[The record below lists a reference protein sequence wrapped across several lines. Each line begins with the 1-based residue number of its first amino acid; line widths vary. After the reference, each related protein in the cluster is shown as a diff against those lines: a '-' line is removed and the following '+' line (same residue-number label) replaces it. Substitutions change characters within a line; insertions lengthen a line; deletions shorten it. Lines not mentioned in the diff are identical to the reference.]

1 MCVAPLV
8 RAHLEVFALKVVD
21 LALCALELVLERGL
35 LLLQLG
41 DVHRN
46 AKGAR
51 KPDGAARAHGAALW
65 PGSALEGFVQ
75 WGVAHTFLAA
85 I

>member
-1 MCVAPLV
+1 M

-41 DVHRN
+41 DVH
-46 AKGAR
+46 
-51 KPDGAARAHGAALW
+51 DGPESPAAPGLPAARAATKATAAVFLLKL
-65 PGSALEGFVQ
+65 PLA
-75 WGVAHTFLAA
+75 WGEKHVLIFL
-85 I
+85 